1 MLWFEGPA
9 MPLGVIKIRFDPEIY
24 KNGPIRSH
32 FIAFE
37 QSSEIINNILTS
49 PQIEFSSY
57 GICSWVTWEPSI
69 QKGPKLSIIGPYI
82 EPGKSY

>member
-1 MLWFEGPA
+1 

-49 PQIEFSSY
+49 PQIEFSSFD
-57 GICSWVTWEPSI
+57 ICS
-69 QKGPKLSIIGPYI
+69 
-82 EPGKSY
+82 